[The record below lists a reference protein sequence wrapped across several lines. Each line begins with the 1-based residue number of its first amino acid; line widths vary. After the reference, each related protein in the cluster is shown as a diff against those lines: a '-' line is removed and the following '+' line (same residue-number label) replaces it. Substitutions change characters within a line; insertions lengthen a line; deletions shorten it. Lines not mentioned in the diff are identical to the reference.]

1 MLTTISKQFRWE
13 MGHRLPN
20 HSGLCRNLHGH
31 SYEAHVVLTGEPDAN
46 GMVMD
51 YFDVSSLV
59 RPIIDELDHCFIVDA
74 HDVIMKEFLL
84 AHSLKVVEIGDATT
98 AENIAAYLL
107 QRITNVLST
116 AYTLTKISIRVYE
129 TEKTFAEVSTD
140 LSR

>member
-1 MLTTISKQFRWE
+1 M
-13 MGHRLPN
+13 
-20 HSGLCRNLHGH
+20 
-31 SYEAHVVLTGEPDAN
+31 LTGEPDAN

-116 AYTLTKISIRVYE
+116 ADTLTKISIRVYE